1 MGLEEGPGEG
11 AARQWSIRSGGLSAP
26 TGPLKL
32 CTFNMAQVTLAFA
45 LHLYIQIIR
54 CFFS

>member
-32 CTFNMAQVTLAFA
+32 CTFNMVQVTLAFA